1 MDSGFGGSQPM
12 DVEDN
17 SQEMKEINSTLQKV
31 NDVNNLLINY
41 VIQSFFSFVLGIIF
55 CETRIPVIFL
65 QK

>member
-1 MDSGFGGSQPM
+1 M

-17 SQEMKEINSTLQKV
+17 SQEIKEINSTLQKV
-31 NDVNNLLINY
+31 NYVNNFL
-41 VIQSFFSFVLGIIF
+41 VIQSFSYFVLGIIL